1 MLATSGSGKPSQVNL
16 RRAVSSAYYALFH
29 CLARCCAD
37 TLVGGYGADRSR
49 HAWRQVYRAL
59 EHGFAKNACTAR
71 KFIKKF
77 PQEIQDFAGTFVTM
91 QEKRHAADYDPTA
104 CFLKSEVLKAIEATE
119 TALKNFR
126 NVPIKDRR
134 AFSAYVLFKKRI

>member
-1 MLATSGSGKPSQVNL
+1 M

-37 TLVGGYGADRSR
+37 TLVGGPGAVRSS

-71 KFIKKF
+71 EFINKF
-77 PQEIQDFAGTFVTM
+77 PQEIQDFADTFVTM
-91 QEKRHAADYDPTA
+91 QEKRHTADYDPWA
-104 CFLKSEVLKAIEATE
+104 RFQKSEVLADITAAE
-119 TALKNFR
+119 TAVARLAR
-126 NVPIKDRR
+126 AAIKDRR